1 MAIRK
6 RNMATGAKLSVGSLG
21 GNGGGT
27 PITVALIP
35 RSSMTFS
42 ECGITVVGGSA
53 GTNTATAAATGTI
66 LFFAVKPGSN
76 TGATDAQVAKATIP
90 VSTAVGSEFTTRD
103 GTAVFIDNTAA
114 GGDDYRNAGKRVFP
128 KGTLIRAVWVGGA
141 DTGTDADV
149 FACYADA
156 EEFGAAPAVG

>member
-1 MAIRK
+1 MRDHRGRRLCWNK
-6 RNMATGAKLSVGSLG
+6 H
-21 GNGGGT
+21 GNGGGYRHD
-27 PITVALIP
+27 PV
-35 RSSMTFS
+35 
-42 ECGITVVGGSA
+42 
-53 GTNTATAAATGTI
+53 
-66 LFFAVKPGSN
+66 FAVKPGSN